1 MNYANDYEEG
11 YAYRVK
17 NAGNR
22 YYQYDL
28 NGNVTAEQDGAFDE
42 DTKALS
48 KGDIKQERE
57 DVNSQATAW
66 GGGCLL
72 LIRQVVIN
80 RQGQGIAEAIAGA
93 KIIC

>member
-28 NGNVTAEQDGAFDE
+28 NGNVTAEQDEAFDE

-48 KGDIKQERE
+48 KGEIKQERE
-57 DVNSQATAW
+57 DVYSQATAW
-66 GGGCLL
+66 GVCLL

-80 RQGQGIAEAIAGA
+80 RQGQGIAEAIAGT